1 MVSTWYKLVLP
12 RFKEKRHRSLLCCS
26 RECQNIWKYANQQNP
41 LLDSN
46 YTIPPKCKRYFLFLK
61 SSRRSPQF
69 DTRFRFEVLFLL
81 QMTFLK
87 LFPSA
92 ELPRFSSPQ
101 SEDMWTRG
109 KLAYKDWTGR
119 GHPLDT
125 FVQNHGK
132 RERPGVNW
140 PSQFWNLLNST
151 VSSFDLCACL
161 LGRVWPVAIPST
173 AARQALLSMEFSR
186 QEYWSGLPFPTPGYL
201 PTQVSNSHVH
211 LLHCRRILYHK
222 HYQGSPPLTG
232 GFLSFFWL
240 KGLICAFN
248 IFSKLH

>member
-26 RECQNIWKYANQQNP
+26 GECQNIWKYANQQNP

-109 KLAYKDWTGR
+109 KLAYKEYRQRTPIRYLCSKPREKGKTWSQLTITVLKPAEFNCQFLWPVRMLAWSCLTRCNPINSSPPG
-119 GHPLDT
+119 PP
-125 FVQNHGK
+125 FHGIFQARILK
-132 RERPGVNW
+132 WAAISYPRVSSNPGVEFTCAS
-140 PSQFWNLLNST
+140 PALQADSLPLALPGKPT
-151 VSSFDLCACL
+151 FD
-161 LGRVWPVAIPST
+161 
-173 AARQALLSMEFSR
+173 
-186 QEYWSGLPFPTPGYL
+186 
-201 PTQVSNSHVH
+201 
-211 LLHCRRILYHK
+211 RRI
-222 HYQGSPPLTG
+222 S
-232 GFLSFFWL
+232 
-240 KGLICAFN
+240 
-248 IFSKLH
+248 